1 MSRPEDEYIGA
12 EDEYIDDLIRMV
24 YKQDRLKETREI
36 TEKSEEPLTPEQEEI
51 AARLRE
57 RMPAELKETDRQ
69 KGKEKR
75 KSKIFR
81 MLPRIME
88 IAACLILVAAIGTT
102 IAVAKNESFRSAILE
117 LLIHIDEEEGVAN
130 ISFEENTEEAFDVPA
145 DWLGKYYPSK
155 IPDGFTVSNMYAHTN
170 MPSVEYKSADGRVIR
185 FDENS
190 RSTSSA
196 QGIEEAETSHITIN
210 GRQALMTADDTPGD
224 TFYRITWSND
234 EKWFVITTLKMT
246 REETVELAES
256 VRKIIPKDEKSK

>member
-1 MSRPEDEYIGA
+1 MSRPEDEFIGA

-36 TEKSEEPLTPEQEEI
+36 IEKSEEPLTPEQEEI

-117 LLIHIDEEEGVAN
+117 LLIHIDEE
-130 ISFEENTEEAFDVPA
+130 FF
-145 DWLGKYYPSK
+145 K
-155 IPDGFTVSNMYAHTN
+155 TV
-170 MPSVEYKSADGRVIR
+170 
-185 FDENS
+185 
-190 RSTSSA
+190 
-196 QGIEEAETSHITIN
+196 
-210 GRQALMTADDTPGD
+210 
-224 TFYRITWSND
+224 
-234 EKWFVITTLKMT
+234 
-246 REETVELAES
+246 
-256 VRKIIPKDEKSK
+256 